1 MVPTV
6 LDRLTGLT
14 QGPRLLDAV
23 DGLEGLHLVGGAVRD
38 LALDRTPR
46 ELDLVAEH
54 DGPGVARELARRL
67 GGELRVHDTFGTAT
81 VTAPDLS
88 LDVAT
93 ARAESYPAPGALP
106 VVRGGSLE
114 EDMARRDFTV
124 NAIAVGVSPDVRGAV
139 HAFPGAVEDLQAG
152 RLRVLHDRSFV
163 DDPTRLMR
171 LARYGIRLG
180 LVLDPRTEQLAR
192 AAFAD
197 DTPAT
202 AGVARMA
209 RELWLLLSE
218 PDPVRGLL
226 LLADLAGD
234 EMGDHPRPIPLP
246 GMQLGVEPS
255 VVDDTRRL
263 LPDDAAHE
271 HALLATIVAERDP
284 AALRAWLDAAHVTR
298 PEIVLDAARDP
309 AALAQAMW
317 AAKRP
322 SELAAAVRG
331 RSVEAV
337 AVAGACGP
345 KDEARRWLEELRHVK
360 LDITGADL
368 LAAGVRQGPEIGR
381 RLGAAL
387 AKKLDGEI
395 ATRDEEL
402 AAAMSSL

>member
-14 QGPRLLDAV
+14 QGSRLLDAL
-23 DGLEGLHLVGGAVRD
+23 DGLQGLHLVGGAVRD

-46 ELDLVAEH
+46 ELDLVAEQ
-54 DGPGVARELARRL
+54 DGPGAARELARRL

-124 NAIAVGVSPDVRGAV
+124 NAIAVGVSPDVRGEV

-152 RLRVLHDRSFV
+152 RLRVLHDGSFA
-163 DDPTRLMR
+163 DDPTRLIR

-180 LVLDPRTEQLAR
+180 LVLHPRTEQLAR

-197 DTPAT
+197 DAPGT

-209 RELWLLLSE
+209 RELWLLLGE
-218 PDPVRGLL
+218 PDPARSLL
-226 LLADLAGD
+226 LLADLAGGED
-234 EMGDHPRPIPLP
+234 DANPAPVPLP
-246 GMQLGVEPS
+246 GMEL
-255 VVDDTRRL
+255 VVDPAILNDTRRL
-263 LPDDAAHE
+263 LPADAARE
-271 HALLATIVAERDP
+271 HALLATIVGEHDP

-309 AALAQAMW
+309 WALAQAMW
-317 AAKRP
+317 AARRP

-345 KDEARRWLEELRHVK
+345 KDEARRWLDELRHVR
-360 LDITGADL
+360 LDISGADL
-368 LAAGVRQGPEIGR
+368 LAAGVPQGPEIGR
-381 RLGAAL
+381 RLSAAL
-387 AKKLDGEI
+387 ARKLDGEI
-395 ATRDEEL
+395 TTRDEEL
-402 AAAMSSL
+402 AAALAP

>member
-14 QGPRLLDAV
+14 QGSRLLDALI
-23 DGLEGLHLVGGAVRD
+23 GLQGLHLVGGAVRD

-54 DGPGVARELARRL
+54 DGPVVARELARRL

-81 VTAPDLS
+81 VTAPGLS

-106 VVRGGSLE
+106 VVRGGSIE
-114 EDMARRDFTV
+114 EDMARRDFSV
-124 NAIAVGVSPDVRGAV
+124 NAIAVGVSPDVRGEV

-152 RLRVLHDRSFV
+152 RLRVLHDGSFV
-163 DDPTRLMR
+163 DDPTRLIR

-180 LVLDPRTEQLAR
+180 LVLHPRTEQLAR

-197 DTPAT
+197 DAPAT

-218 PDPVRGLL
+218 PDPVRCLL
-226 LLADLAGD
+226 LLADLAGG
-234 EMGDHPRPIPLP
+234 EMDDNPGPIPLP
-246 GMQLGVEPS
+246 GMQLVVEPS
-255 VVDDTRRL
+255 IVNDTRGL
-263 LPDDAAHE
+263 LPKDAAHE
-271 HALLATIVAERDP
+271 HALLATIVSERDP

-317 AAKRP
+317 VAKRP

-345 KDEARRWLEELRHVK
+345 KDEARRWLDELRHVR
-360 LDITGADL
+360 LDITGDDL
-368 LAAGVRQGPEIGR
+368 LAAGVEQGPEIGR
-381 RLGAAL
+381 RLSAAL

-395 ATRDEEL
+395 PTRDEQL
-402 AAAMSSL
+402 AAALE